1 MNLEEVT
8 RGLTLGTTCP
18 QSNMKIGE
26 INSKY
31 IDYLRNEEYI
41 EKYGMIDFLNNLEYT
56 NVQDIYSKINS
67 ELFGK
72 IMEVINDELDAEI
85 LCDELLESLE
95 DILENYEKSLD
106 DPEYDVEP
114 TFNEYN
120 NMQNTI
126 IEDNKIPV
134 YVPDSEG
141 KLVLKYID
149 KRLLEGSLGL

>member
-1 MNLEEVT
+1 
-8 RGLTLGTTCP
+8 
-18 QSNMKIGE
+18 MKIGE
-26 INSKY
+26 ISSKY

-41 EKYGMIDFLNNLEYT
+41 EKYDMVDFVNGLEYT
-56 NVQDIYSKINS
+56 NAQDVYSKINHG
-67 ELFGK
+67 LLNKVMKF
-72 IMEVINDELDAEI
+72 IDDEIDAEI
-85 LCDELLESLE
+85 LCDELLEGLE

-120 NMQNTI
+120 SIQNAI

-149 KRLLEGSLGL
+149 KRLLEGAIDL

>member
-1 MNLEEVT
+1 MT
-8 RGLTLGTTCP
+8 RELTLRITCP

-26 INSKY
+26 ISSKY

-41 EKYGMIDFLNNLEYT
+41 EKYGMIDFLNELEYT
-56 NVQDIYSKINS
+56 NGKDIYNKINS
-67 ELFGK
+67 ELFDK
-72 IMEVINDELDAEI
+72 LMNTMDDELDAEI
-85 LCDELLESLE
+85 LCDEILDNLE

-120 NMQNTI
+120 SKQNAI
-126 IEDNKIPV
+126 IEDNKIPI

-141 KLVLKYID
+141 KLILKYID
-149 KRLLEGSLGL
+149 KRLLEGTIEL

>member
-1 MNLEEVT
+1 MT
-8 RGLTLGTTCP
+8 RELTLRTTCP

-26 INSKY
+26 ISSKY

-41 EKYGMIDFLNNLEYT
+41 EKYGMIDFLNELEYT
-56 NVQDIYSKINS
+56 NGKDIYNKINS
-67 ELFGK
+67 ELFDK
-72 IMEVINDELDAEI
+72 LMDTMDDELDAEI
-85 LCDELLESLE
+85 LCDEILGNLE

-120 NMQNTI
+120 SNQNAI

-141 KLVLKYID
+141 KLILKYID
-149 KRLLEGSLGL
+149 KRLLEGTIEL

>member
-1 MNLEEVT
+1 MT
-8 RGLTLGTTCP
+8 RELTLRTTCP

-26 INSKY
+26 ISSKY

-41 EKYGMIDFLNNLEYT
+41 EKYGMIDFLNELEYT
-56 NVQDIYSKINS
+56 NGKDIYNKINS
-67 ELFGK
+67 ELFDK
-72 IMEVINDELDAEI
+72 LMDTMDDELDAEI
-85 LCDELLESLE
+85 LCDEILNNLE

-120 NMQNTI
+120 SKQNAI

-141 KLVLKYID
+141 KLILKYID
-149 KRLLEGSLGL
+149 KRLLEGTIEL

>member
-1 MNLEEVT
+1 MT
-8 RGLTLGTTCP
+8 RELTLRTTCP

-26 INSKY
+26 ISSKY

-41 EKYGMIDFLNNLEYT
+41 EKYGMIDFLNELEYT
-56 NVQDIYSKINS
+56 NGKDIYNKINS
-67 ELFGK
+67 ELFDK
-72 IMEVINDELDAEI
+72 LMETMDDELDAEI
-85 LCDELLESLE
+85 LCDEILDNLE

-120 NMQNTI
+120 SKQNAI
-126 IEDNKIPV
+126 IEDNKIPI

-141 KLVLKYID
+141 KLILKYID
-149 KRLLEGSLGL
+149 KRLLEGTIEL

>member
-1 MNLEEVT
+1 
-8 RGLTLGTTCP
+8 
-18 QSNMKIGE
+18 MKIGE
-26 INSKY
+26 ISSKY

-41 EKYGMIDFLNNLEYT
+41 EKYDMVDFVNGLEYT
-56 NVQDIYSKINS
+56 NAKDVYSKINH
-67 ELFGK
+67 ELLNKVMKF
-72 IMEVINDELDAEI
+72 IDDEIDAEI

-106 DPEYDVEP
+106 DQEYDVEP

-120 NMQNTI
+120 SMQNAI

-149 KRLLEGSLGL
+149 KRLLEGSIDL

>member
-1 MNLEEVT
+1 MQ
-8 RGLTLGTTCP
+8 RTTCP

-26 INSKY
+26 ISSKY

-41 EKYGMIDFLNNLEYT
+41 EKYGMIDFLNELEYT
-56 NVQDIYSKINS
+56 NAKDIYNKINS
-67 ELFGK
+67 ELFDK
-72 IMEVINDELDAEI
+72 LNETMDDELEAEI
-85 LCDELLESLE
+85 LCDEILSQLD

-120 NMQNTI
+120 SKQNAI

-141 KLVLKYID
+141 KLVLKFID
-149 KRLLEGSLGL
+149 KRLLEGSIGL